1 MNSNIDKDHK
11 QKGSKRLN
19 QFKVNNLDKSFID
32 TCRKTN
38 LDAYTKYLR
47 HIRVNNDTSGCI
59 YTDKDK
65 IVAILNTETKKNGMI
80 WIQALEIAEEYQ
92 GYGLSKQLLLIATKK
107 YNAKYLSVDKNNKVA
122 IDIYEKFGFHEYHK
136 TENMIFMCIGEPNE
150 VEEAVFLSEG
160 YFHTIQLSRLMGVKI
175 NGINAVST
183 SKRISILKAHKNDE
197 YLNYINKCKNVEDLN
212 FLRKDCN
219 AIINSYTTI
228 GPRIDKI
235 SKEGLTKETKIYYKS
250 IYNDYV
256 KHGITGKD
264 CELFVKWCREVVLPA
279 ISARRKEL
287 VKNES
292 CDILQESMQLSMFRK
307 DVIKSKSSDKDD
319 PYDKITIKYYSSNK
333 IVATVTITKYD
344 NGDNFIHDLE
354 VYYPYKRQ
362 GLSYQI
368 LDVATKEYG
377 GNCLFVKADNK
388 IAIHVYEKYGFKKT
402 NENYEGKKDGLKGYV
417 MRLSSTVNEGYIFDS
432 KIVKYQ
438 VEEFESG
445 KVKTLFVTGMS
456 GSGKSTLGH
465 KYEKDLGINCYELDD
480 IGFNDKFTDDNL
492 KEYGKEIYDW
502 FKGPGKKYRMD
513 PDRYRESLN
522 NPDIKLDYKEYDW
535 DLDEACA
542 DFIKYILSKNARCIV
557 EGIEIFMCLD
567 SKLLNIEQF
576 KNSAMIVMG
585 TSAAKSTYRALKRDY
600 ENDKKEDPSIKLK
613 DAIPFDYLKNRIKYA
628 LQDEKALKELRNK
641 IKNIKK

>member
-19 QFKVNNLDKSFID
+19 EFKVNNLDKSFID
-32 TCRKTN
+32 ACRKTN

-65 IVAILNTETKKNGMI
+65 IVAILNTEIKKNGMI

-136 TENMIFMCIGEPNE
+136 TDNMIFMCIGEPNE
-150 VEEAVFLSEG
+150 VEEAV
-160 YFHTIQLSRLMGVKI
+160 V
-175 NGINAVST
+175 N
-183 SKRISILKAHKNDE
+183 
-197 YLNYINKCKNVEDLN
+197 
-212 FLRKDCN
+212 
-219 AIINSYTTI
+219 
-228 GPRIDKI
+228 
-235 SKEGLTKETKIYYKS
+235 
-250 IYNDYV
+250 
-256 KHGITGKD
+256 
-264 CELFVKWCREVVLPA
+264 
-279 ISARRKEL
+279 
-287 VKNES
+287 
-292 CDILQESMQLSMFRK
+292 ESMQLSMFRK

-319 PYDKITIKYYSSNK
+319 ALDEITIKYYSSNK
-333 IVATVTITKYD
+333 IVATVAITKYD

-362 GLSYQI
+362 GLSYQL

-417 MRLSSTVNEGYIFDS
+417 MRLGSTVNEGYIFDS
-432 KIVKYQ
+432 ETVKYQ

-456 GSGKSTLGH
+456 GSGKSTVGH
-465 KYEKDLGINCYELDD
+465 KYEKDMNIPCYELDD
-480 IGFNDKFTDDNL
+480 IGFNGGYTDDQL

-502 FKGPGKKYRMD
+502 FKGPGKKYRMNV
-513 PDRYRESLN
+513 DRHKELMSNKDN
-522 NPDIKLDYKEYDW
+522 NLDYEYDW
-535 DLDEACA
+535 DLDEACS

-557 EGIEIFMCLD
+557 EGVEIFMCLD
-567 SKLLNIEQF
+567 SKLLNIDQF

-600 ENDKKEDPSIKLK
+600 ELEKKDNPDTKLK
-613 DAIPFDYLKNRIKYA
+613 DYMPFDYLKNRIKYA